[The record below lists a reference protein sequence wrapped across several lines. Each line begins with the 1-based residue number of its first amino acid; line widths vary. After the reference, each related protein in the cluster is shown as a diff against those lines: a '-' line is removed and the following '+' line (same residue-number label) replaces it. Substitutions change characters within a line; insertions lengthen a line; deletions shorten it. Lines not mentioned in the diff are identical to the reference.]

1 MKDALIVTLL
11 SVVPKGLGSRLQGA
25 VGRLGLS
32 RHLIAWYAR
41 TYGVNTEE
49 MVGRIE
55 DYDSLQS
62 FFVRALK
69 PGARP
74 IDEAPEALVSPC
86 DARVYAFGTLTDDG
100 ELPEDA
106 GIWFDVSQLIGGDE
120 RYRGGGFAVLYL
132 SPRDYHRVHHPR
144 EGQVVGLRYLPG
156 QLWPVFDEATRRV
169 PGLFAINER
178 MAVFVDA
185 EGAGRVAVVM
195 VGAYGVGRMSL
206 AWSELES
213 NVGQPAAYE
222 GYNPP
227 LPAERGAEL
236 GRFNLGSTVILV
248 TEPGVVRWELE
259 VGQAV
264 KVGQRIA
271 KLGPF
276 PELTSPEDEAEV
288 IADDAGPR
296 GGEPEARAGTPSAD
310 EPEAIGLTEDPP
322 ATT

>member
-11 SVVPKGLGSRLQGA
+11 SVVPKGLGSKAQGA

-41 TYGVNTEE
+41 KYGVNTEE
-49 MVGRIE
+49 MEGRIE
-55 DYDSLQS
+55 DYDSLQH

-74 IDEAPEALVSPC
+74 VDEAPEALVSPC
-86 DARVYAFGTLTDDG
+86 DARVYAFGQLTEDG
-100 ELPEDA
+100 LLPESA
-106 GIWFDVSQLIGGDE
+106 GINFDVTELVGGDE
-120 RYRGGGFAVLYL
+120 RYLGGGFAVLYL
-132 SPRDYHRVHHPR
+132 SPKDYHRVHHPR
-144 EGQVVGLRYLPG
+144 EGEVVGLRYLPG

-178 MAVFVDA
+178 MAIFLDSPGV
-185 EGAGRVAVVM
+185 GRLAVVM
-195 VGAYGVGRMSL
+195 VGAYGVGRMSV

-213 NVGQPAAYE
+213 NVGQKAAYE

-227 LPAERGAEL
+227 LTAERGAEL

-248 TEPGVVRWELE
+248 CEPGALSWELE
-259 VGQAV
+259 VGQDV

-271 KLGPF
+271 RVGS
-276 PELTSPEDEAEV
+276 E
-288 IADDAGPR
+288 G
-296 GGEPEARAGTPSAD
+296 
-310 EPEAIGLTEDPP
+310 
-322 ATT
+322 